1 MGNIIYI
8 SQGGRNL
15 FSLKEEGKLTKLVLG
30 LVCCAFFLICLVSI
44 LKYGNSTLLGSLTT
58 PDNDDVK
65 FIRSAWILADTGNY
79 IYHAPST
86 ATVFMMPGVSFVL
99 AFFVTIFG
107 KFGGITAYR
116 IFQAIVQTGSL
127 FLLFLI
133 ARKLFNSK
141 VGIVAIILSS
151 LSIADYWVPNL
162 ILTETFF
169 KFFVLC
175 LVYLSIYALEEQKAR
190 YYVLGGIV
198 LGIATLFRPTIAT
211 FPIVILF
218 IWILRK
224 YQFKTMLKYTA
235 IVAVVFCAVLS
246 PWWVRNYN
254 IFNKFIPLTLA
265 TGNPMLQG
273 TYINYDQTTSKTDG
287 LDYTQFKYPAGS
299 EIANNE
305 VEMKISK
312 YRLVNLVPKH
322 PLEFLGWYTFG
333 KASYQVAKPF
343 FWSPEFLG
351 VNAGMA
357 LLWHALTLILSII
370 GGIFYYLDKKRK
382 KIGTLAIATIF
393 YFILI
398 YLPFYTMGRYFYP
411 AMPLVII
418 FAAFAVVKVIS
429 TFEKKI
435 VNGR

>member
-1 MGNIIYI
+1 MF
-8 SQGGRNL
+8 R
-15 FSLKEEGKLTKLVLG
+15 LKEEGKLTKLVLG
-30 LVCCAFFLICLVSI
+30 LICLVFFLICLVSI
-44 LKYGNSTLLGSLTT
+44 LKYGNSTLLGNLTN

-79 IYHAPST
+79 IYHDPST
-86 ATVFMMPGVSFVL
+86 ATAFMMPGVSFVL
-99 AFFVTIFG
+99 AFFVMIFG
-107 KFGGITAYR
+107 KFGGLTAFR

-141 VGIVAIILSS
+141 VGIIAIIISS
-151 LSIADYWVPNL
+151 LSIAEYWVPSL

-175 LVYLSIYALEEQKAR
+175 LVYISMYALEEQKAK

-198 LGIATLFRPTIAT
+198 LGVATLFRPTIAT

-224 YQFKTMLKYTA
+224 YKITTMLKYTA
-235 IVAVVFCAVLS
+235 IVGAIFCVVLS
-246 PWWVRNYN
+246 PWWVRNYS
-254 IFNKFIPLTLA
+254 IFHKFIPLTLA

-273 TYINYDQTTSKTDG
+273 TYIYYDQISAKTDG
-287 LDYTQFKYPAGS
+287 LNYTQFNYPTNS
-299 EIANNE
+299 EVDNNE
-305 VEMKISK
+305 AEMEISK
-312 YRLVNLVPKH
+312 YRLINLVPKH

-333 KASYQVAKPF
+333 KASYQVVKPF
-343 FWSPEFLG
+343 FWSPEFLR
-351 VNAGMA
+351 VNTRMAGQWHVIT
-357 LLWHALTLILSII
+357 LLLSII
-370 GGIFYYLDKKRK
+370 GGILYYLDKKRNK
-382 KIGTLAIATIF
+382 MGTLAIATII

-411 AMPLVII
+411 AMPLVIM
-418 FAAFAVVKVIS
+418 FTAYAVVKLVS
-429 TFEKKI
+429 ALYNRLSPES
-435 VNGR
+435 